1 MRYKVEKIGWGIY
14 RMDGRIWV
22 WDDYPDDAEHDGYGV
37 LVRGDGKERKEIVRN
52 FYEGNEVVE
61 VELRDF
67 EWEG

>member
-1 MRYKVEKIGWGIY
+1 
-14 RMDGRIWV
+14 MDGRIWV